1 MPKFI
6 YFYYRIEYI
15 EFLDKSGY
23 YVDGVL
29 YNNSTLLDIKL
40 NENLVQ
46 FLKEHVKPVEF

>member
-6 YFYYRIEYI
+6 YFYYRIEY
-15 EFLDKSGY
+15 EEELDKSGY
-23 YVDGVL
+23 YVDGKL
-29 YNNSTLLDIKL
+29 YNKSTLLDIKL